1 MAYHGIYVVQLQQQQ
16 QASQPASQ
24 LKVAASASLQNDRDV
39 KVLLLVGNLFFFR
52 GASVDPLIWS
62 YLLSYIPFIIIHS
75 QFGFLP
81 CFWCCL
87 FAISSRFFI
96 QQLFIFEAWVILAL
110 SSRSPFLCLSTVDLI
125 ASAALL
131 LQRRKSACLQGSF
144 LFARWV
150 FWVLGTWEANGL
162 IVSVLL
168 GQQIKAGNFFSLQAW
183 SPEGLTTVW
192 IYLVL
197 WSFALFSTAD
207 FGSVVDRL
215 RAILS

>member
-1 MAYHGIYVVQLQQQQ
+1 MASMSCSCSSSSKP
-16 QASQPASQ
+16 ASQPASQ
-24 LKVAASASLQNDRDV
+24 LKVAASASLQKWQRCESIAV
-39 KVLLLVGNLFFFR
+39 SWKLFFVFCFP
-52 GASVDPLIWS
+52 GGIGWPN

-162 IVSVLL
+162 IVCVLL
-168 GQQIKAGNFFSLQAW
+168 GQQIKAGSFFSLQAW

-215 RAILS
+215 SAILS